1 MKSATF
7 VFIAAAGLLAAS
19 LGCQQLDLAK
29 EGDPQRTLSGTVNLR
44 GEVLFPPDTEVV
56 VRVVETATTE
66 RPRGLAA
73 TDVPLGDRG
82 GIDKKER
89 VLGEQIIKAPGV
101 QPVAFQVDYRAD
113 DTMLRHGLNVDVR
126 ISSGGKVRYR
136 SLDAHVVTLGSAPF
150 PHTVWVEAVR

>member
-56 VRVVETATTE
+56 VRVVETTTTE

-101 QPVAFQVDYRAD
+101 QSVAFQVDYRAD
-113 DTMLRHGLNVDVR
+113 ETMLRHGLNVDVR